1 MNLRDHAYQI
11 MRQAFEAADPRK
23 AIEKNLRWA
32 ENHLFVGKQ
41 QAVIPAEGKI
51 FVIGYGKASA
61 SMAEE
66 IEHILG
72 KRITAGW
79 INTKYGHN
87 VHLEKVRTQEAG
99 HPLVDQNGLDG
110 TREILQ
116 MIDQVEEGDVVIC
129 LTSGGGSALLELPVE
144 GINLEDLQQVNKAML
159 RCGANIGELNTV
171 RKHLSQV
178 KGGRLAQRLKQG
190 KLVNLVLSDVIGSP
204 LDTIA
209 SGPTSPDSTTF
220 ADVQRVIE
228 KYGLEEMLPS
238 SVKDYLRKGMLG
250 LVSDT
255 PKEGHPGFARI
266 MNLII
271 ADNRVMCEQAVH
283 TAKALGYQ
291 TRLMTTRLQGEA
303 REVAHAI
310 TAIAR
315 EVVESGNPVGAPA
328 CLIFGGET
336 TVTVQGGGLGGRNQ
350 EMALSAATD
359 LEGETRIAMI
369 CAGSDGT
376 DGPTDAAGAY
386 VDGTTVMRGKEKG
399 VDAISHLKNNDSYH
413 YFESVGDLIITG
425 PTGTNV
431 NDLVVVLVGQKC
443 A

>member
-23 AIEKNLRWA
+23 AIAKNLRWA
-32 ENHLFVGKQ
+32 ENQLLIGQ
-41 QAVIPAEGKI
+41 QPILIPAVGKI

-72 KRITAGW
+72 ERITAGW
-79 INTKYGHN
+79 INTKYGHTAQ
-87 VHLEKVRTQEAG
+87 LEKIRTQEAG
-99 HPLVDQNGLDG
+99 HPLVDQNGLSG

-116 MIDQVEEGDVVIC
+116 MIDRVEEGDVVIC

-144 GINLEDLQQVNKAML
+144 EISLEDLQQVSQALL
-159 RCGANIGELNTV
+159 RCGANIGELNTI

-178 KGGRLAQRLKQG
+178 KGGRLAQRLRRG
-190 KLVNLVLSDVIGSP
+190 KLINLVLSDVIGSP

-228 KYGLEEMLPS
+228 KYTLEETLPE
-238 SVKDYLRKGMLG
+238 VVREYLWKGKLG
-250 LVSDT
+250 LVNDT
-255 PKEGHPGFARI
+255 PKEGDPGFARI
-266 MNLII
+266 VNLII

-291 TRLMTTRLQGEA
+291 TQLMTTRLQGEA
-303 REVAHAI
+303 REVAHVI

-315 EVVESGNPVGAPA
+315 EVVESGNPVEAPA

-336 TVTVQGGGLGGRNQ
+336 TVTIRGEGLGGRNQ
-350 EMALSAATD
+350 EMALAAAID
-359 LEGETRIAMI
+359 LQGQTRIAMI

-386 VDGTTVMRGKEKG
+386 VDGKTLMRGTEKG
-399 VDAISHLKNNDSYH
+399 IEALSYLQNNDSYH
-413 YFESVGDLIITG
+413 YFKRIGDLVITG

-431 NDLVVVLVGQKC
+431 NDLVVVLVGK
-443 A
+443 